1 MKEKKKKKQKKKET
15 RKKEKGIREK
25 RALLPSHFYTSS
37 EMELNNLLTTEIQ
50 ASHLLSPRGETE
62 SRAAVNPSPQC
73 EAKET
78 PHQGATQQ
86 CPRTV
91 LSPFPTD
98 QNTKSKSSGGEAP

>member
-1 MKEKKKKKQKKKET
+1 
-15 RKKEKGIREK
+15 
-25 RALLPSHFYTSS
+25 
-37 EMELNNLLTTEIQ
+37 MELNNLLTTDIQ

-62 SRAAVNPSPQC
+62 SRAAVNPLPQC